1 MNQTKKWYIL
11 EKNLESHNSEMR
23 ADMNKNMQ
31 DKNIRDISFSEK
43 TNTLVGTRQRRLVD
57 EQTGEVMEVTQTTK
71 LRYGSTHFWKC
82 YMKKFLEVMKSLNSK
97 QFKVF
102 IYIIEH
108 TNSSTNQF
116 VGTYDKIVKDT
127 KCCRQTVTVAMKVL
141 QKTNFIKK
149 IQNGVWMVNPEIL
162 LKGNDAKQFMLMS
175 NFKSAS
181 SEMKK
186 KDES

>member
-1 MNQTKKWYIL
+1 
-11 EKNLESHNSEMR
+11 
-23 ADMNKNMQ
+23 MNKNIQ

-57 EQTGEVMEVTQTTK
+57 EQTGEVIDVTQTTK

-82 YMKKFLEVMKSLNSK
+82 YMKKFLEVMKTLSNK
-97 QFKVF
+97 QFTVF

-108 TNSSTNQF
+108 THPSTNQF
-116 VGTYDKIVKDT
+116 LGTYDKIVKDT
-127 KCCRQTVTVAMKVL
+127 GCCRQTVAVAMKIL
-141 QKTNFIKK
+141 QKNNFIKK

-175 NFKSAS
+175 NFKSSS
-181 SEMKK
+181 SETE

>member
-1 MNQTKKWYIL
+1 
-11 EKNLESHNSEMR
+11 
-23 ADMNKNMQ
+23 MNKNIQ

-127 KCCRQTVTVAMKVL
+127 MYWSSFLVTL
-141 QKTNFIKK
+141 CS
-149 IQNGVWMVNPEIL
+149 EI
-162 LKGNDAKQFMLMS
+162 MLYIETPLVS
-175 NFKSAS
+175 YSYSLNEVSHS
-181 SEMKK
+181 CTS
-186 KDES
+186 

>member
-1 MNQTKKWYIL
+1 
-11 EKNLESHNSEMR
+11 
-23 ADMNKNMQ
+23 
-31 DKNIRDISFSEK
+31 
-43 TNTLVGTRQRRLVD
+43 
-57 EQTGEVMEVTQTTK
+57 
-71 LRYGSTHFWKC
+71 
-82 YMKKFLEVMKSLNSK
+82 
-97 QFKVF
+97 
-102 IYIIEH
+102 
-108 TNSSTNQF
+108 
-116 VGTYDKIVKDT
+116 
-127 KCCRQTVTVAMKVL
+127 MKVL

>member
-1 MNQTKKWYIL
+1 MVPPLDNKYYIL
-11 EKNLESHNSEMR
+11 SEQGVTNLVYH
-23 ADMNKNMQ
+23 
-31 DKNIRDISFSEK
+31 
-43 TNTLVGTRQRRLVD
+43 
-57 EQTGEVMEVTQTTK
+57 
-71 LRYGSTHFWKC
+71 Y
-82 YMKKFLEVMKSLNSK
+82 
-97 QFKVF
+97 
-102 IYIIEH
+102 
-108 TNSSTNQF
+108 
-116 VGTYDKIVKDT
+116 T